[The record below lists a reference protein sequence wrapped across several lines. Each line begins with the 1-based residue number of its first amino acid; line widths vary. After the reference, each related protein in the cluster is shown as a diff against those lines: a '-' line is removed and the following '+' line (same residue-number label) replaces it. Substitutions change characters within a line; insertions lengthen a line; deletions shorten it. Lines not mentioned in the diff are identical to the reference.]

1 MSMAESTGWTESS
14 VGPVPDQG
22 EIQVWRISLTGKFD
36 AEIRLNEFL
45 SAAEHLRA
53 SHFHF
58 APDRRRFII
67 RRAVLRQLLAA
78 ILKTE
83 PQAIRLEFGTHGKPF
98 VAGQAGADGLRFSCS
113 HSADWALIA
122 LTRGS
127 ELGVDLEQRRPVV
140 DTEDLARNFFSPVEI
155 NELVGLSPE
164 LRLAGFFDCWTRKE
178 AFVKAIGLGL
188 SYPLNG
194 FSVSLSPNQPATLLE
209 VADDIEASK
218 KWRLIS
224 LDVAPDYSAALVF
237 EKRQTFL
244 KYFTWNWERSS

>member
-1 MSMAESTGWTESS
+1 MSIAESTGWTESS
-14 VGPVPDQG
+14 AGLVLDQG
-22 EIQVWRISLTGKFD
+22 EIQVWRISLTDKFG

-45 SAAEHLRA
+45 SPAEHLRA
-53 SHFHF
+53 GHFYF

-78 ILKTE
+78 ILKIE
-83 PQAIRLEFGTHGKPF
+83 PQAIRLEFGAHGKPS

-122 LTRGS
+122 LTRGN
-127 ELGVDLEQRRPVV
+127 ELGVDLEQHRPMA
-140 DTEDLARNFFSPVEI
+140 DTEDLARNFFSLVEI
-155 NELVGLSPE
+155 NELAGLPPE

-178 AFVKAIGLGL
+178 AFIKAIGLGL
-188 SYPLNG
+188 AYQLNG
-194 FSVSLSPNQPATLLE
+194 FSVSLAPNQPAALLE
-209 VADDIEASK
+209 VTDNAEALK
-218 KWRLIS
+218 KWELIS
-224 LDVAPDYSAALVF
+224 LNVAPDYSAALVF

>member
-1 MSMAESTGWTESS
+1 MSEFTGWVKSFS
-14 VGPVPDQG
+14 MPVLEPD
-22 EIQVWRISLTGKFD
+22 EIQVWRILLNAQVA
-36 AEIRLNEFL
+36 AELRLKEAL

-53 SHFHF
+53 RRFHF

-67 RRAVLRQLLAA
+67 RRAVLRQLLAT
-78 ILKTE
+78 ILEVK
-83 PQAIRLEFGTHGKPF
+83 PQAIRLEFGAHGKPS
-98 VAGQAGADGLRFSCS
+98 VAGQVGADGLRFSCS

-122 LTRGS
+122 LTRGN
-127 ELGVDLEQRRPVV
+127 ELGVDLEQHRPMA
-140 DTEDLARNFFSPVEI
+140 DTEDLTRNFFSLVEI
-155 NELVGLSPE
+155 NELAGLPPE

-178 AFVKAIGLGL
+178 AFIKAIGLGL

-209 VADDIEASK
+209 VADDTEALK
-218 KWRLIS
+218 KWGLIS
-224 LDVAPDYSAALVF
+224 LNVAPNYSAALVF